1 MAANWESTI
10 SFPYWC
16 VLFMFVFKCADMSFT
31 TLIARA
37 SFPHPKLKVSSCLLI
52 MGPIPIGIYKN
63 QIPITKMK
71 GNKILTFNGQLSSVS
86 LNN

>member
-1 MAANWESTI
+1 MAANWESAI
-10 SFPYWC
+10 SFPYWY
-16 VLFMFVFKCADMSFT
+16 VLFIFVFKCADISSV

-37 SFPHPKLKVSSCLLI
+37 FFPHPKLKVSSCLLI
-52 MGPIPIGIYKN
+52 MGQIPVNVYKN
-63 QIPITKMK
+63 QIPIPKMK